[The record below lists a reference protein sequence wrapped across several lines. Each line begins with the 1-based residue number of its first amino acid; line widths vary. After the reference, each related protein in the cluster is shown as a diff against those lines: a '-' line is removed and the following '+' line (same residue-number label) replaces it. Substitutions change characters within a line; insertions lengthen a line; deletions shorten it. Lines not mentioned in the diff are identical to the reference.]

1 MEQFFRIYGPNC
13 SGKFISAN
21 GITDFDYFQ
30 TGMYYCKKLSCQKIS
45 SKKASDEVHLRGV
58 HGYRWESWEDMNPFW
73 RILKINLKENI
84 EASWNM
90 VKIRKT
96 AYMAMNNSYMDI
108 GNELLDN
115 AIKGEVELDPTDSDY
130 THLQTRPRKKIG
142 NAEVIDLPF
151 KRKNVPQERI
161 IFARNEKRSKTPE
174 KKKNEWWENEK
185 QRILKKLKPS
195 IEISSS
201 SEEEVIKRTEI
212 KKKNGK
218 TYVSSQRR
226 KFRFR

>member
-1 MEQFFRIYGPNC
+1 MVCTKCGYNAYDASDKDLEGALRRHYTSKHNKWCKDNGMEQFFKIYGPNC

-73 RILKINLKENI
+73 RILKINLKENV

-96 AYMAMNNSYMDI
+96 AFMAMNNSYMDI

-115 AIKGEVELDPTDSDY
+115 AIKGEVELDPTESDY
-130 THLQTRPRKKIG
+130 THLQTRPRKKVG
-142 NAEVIDLPF
+142 NAEVIDL
-151 KRKNVPQERI
+151 
-161 IFARNEKRSKTPE
+161 
-174 KKKNEWWENEK
+174 
-185 QRILKKLKPS
+185 
-195 IEISSS
+195 
-201 SEEEVIKRTEI
+201 
-212 KKKNGK
+212 
-218 TYVSSQRR
+218 
-226 KFRFR
+226 